1 MKAYFFPIIIVLLA
15 IHSLLF
21 AQTPTTPVLHGQVID
36 ANTHSPLAFANIGF
50 YHHQTGSISNEEGL
64 FSIPLP
70 ADNNKDS
77 LVVQF
82 IGYKTYT
89 QALPIHTDSLL
100 RIALH
105 SKTIELQ
112 EAKIYANMPN
122 IENILNDVRDNLER
136 NYKHINAKSQV
147 FFRQSQSTDISQ
159 FSVGLKK
166 NDIPDIDQTLI
177 TKTFDKI
184 PRHST
189 SFSDLLCNAYISKQ
203 DNDTIKIAPIRYV
216 QLKDIEIDELEKM
229 GNVFNKLLKNTKKD
243 EYWKVRTG
251 ILSTK
256 MEIDTTGDKVPDS
269 DSLNLKYKRLALKNQ
284 LQFAHIEDNKHW
296 EFIFHPKRYNYEM
309 AGIGYLNGEEA
320 YMIQFTPKNKGIFEG
335 NMYISTATS
344 ALLRADYKYGK
355 DKKGRH
361 INLLGI
367 QYSEDKM
374 EVSIMFVAYKD
385 HYRLQYLSH
394 KQAYTSGI
402 HRNISFL
409 KKRKRALFDKTIYKT
424 KTDLDFK
431 TKIEEN
437 NLILAFDYTS
447 ISPQQYQSF
456 KNQLHTPVI
465 EIEQYH
471 DSLWADYPN
480 IAPEKHLREYKKHG
494 NAVMR

>member
-1 MKAYFFPIIIVLLA
+1 MKTYFFPIIIVLLA

-21 AQTPTTPVLHGQVID
+21 AQTSTTTSVLHGQLID
-36 ANTHSPLAFANIGF
+36 ANTHAPLAFANIGF

-70 ADNNKDS
+70 ANNKDS

-89 QALPIHTDSLL
+89 QALPIHSDSLL
-100 RIALH
+100 RIALQ

-112 EAKIYANMPN
+112 EAKIYANMPD
-122 IENILNDVRDNLER
+122 IESILNDIKANLER
-136 NYKHINAKSQV
+136 NYKHIHAKSQV

-166 NDIPDIDQTLI
+166 NDIPDIDQAFI

-184 PRHST
+184 PKHST
-189 SFSDLLCNAYISKQ
+189 SFSDLLCYAYISKKE
-203 DNDTIKIAPIRYV
+203 DDTIKVAPIRYV

-256 MEIDTTGDKVPDS
+256 MEIDTTGNRVPNS
-269 DSLNLKYKRLALKNQ
+269 DSLNLKYKRLALRNQ
-284 LQFAHIEDNKHW
+284 LLFAHITDDDQW
-296 EFIFHPKRYNYEM
+296 EFIFHPKRYNYEIS
-309 AGIGYLNGEEA
+309 GTGYLNGEEA
-320 YMIQFTPKNKGIFEG
+320 YIIQFNPKNKGVFEG
-335 NMYISTATS
+335 KMYISTATS

-355 DKKGRH
+355 GKKGRN
-361 INLLGI
+361 IDILGI

-374 EVSIMFVAYKD
+374 EVSVMFVPYKN
-385 HYRLQYLSH
+385 HYRIKYLS
-394 KQAYTSGI
+394 KKRAYTSGI

-409 KKRKRALFDKTIYKT
+409 KKRQRFLFDKTIYKT
-424 KTDLDFK
+424 KTDLNFK

-447 ISPQQYQSF
+447 ISPEQYQSF

-480 IAPEKHLREYKKHG
+480 IAPEKHLREYKKQEI
-494 NAVMR
+494 NN